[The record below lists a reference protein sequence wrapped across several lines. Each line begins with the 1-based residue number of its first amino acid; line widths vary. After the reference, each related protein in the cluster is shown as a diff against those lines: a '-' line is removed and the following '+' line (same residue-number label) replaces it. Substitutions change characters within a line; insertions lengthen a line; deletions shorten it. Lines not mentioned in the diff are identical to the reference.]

1 LKELGQLK
9 GQEVKIV
16 LEDDNLIF
24 KQPYRL
30 SEIERAFIQ
39 AWTIE
44 LMDASLVEL
53 SRDEYA
59 LAIVMPTKKDIFGN
73 WMKRRMCGDY
83 HPFNKHTCL
92 DKYAMSL
99 LEEIFDALHQAKLFS
114 TFNLRFGY
122 HHLPLKEGD
131 KVKMTF
137 WGIDPHGKHCL
148 YRW

>member
-1 LKELGQLK
+1 MK

-44 LMDASLVEL
+44 LMDANLVEL

-59 LAIVMPTKKDIFGN
+59 LAIVMLTKKDIFGN
-73 WMKRRMCGDY
+73 WTKWCMCGDY

-92 DKYAMSL
+92 EKYAMSL
-99 LEEIFDALHQAKLFS
+99 LKEIFDALHQAKLFS

-122 HHLPLKEGD
+122 HQLPLKEGD
-131 KVKMTF
+131 KVKTTF
-137 WGIDPHGKHCL
+137 WGINPHGKHCL
-148 YRW
+148 YL